1 MTDTLIPVM
10 VVEDEPRTRD
20 ALCHDLEA
28 SGTCRVV
35 ASADD
40 ADTAVRLARATT
52 PDIILMDVRLRR
64 GTSLGAIRQMIRQIL
79 RDLPKAR
86 ILIVSVAPLPDVA
99 LAVRAGAH
107 GYIDKYASADQL
119 VEAVMTVRRGAMHL
133 PEPLPQYLA
142 IAIQH
147 DDAMRALTPQQLEV
161 LRYVAYGYYN
171 YEIAEALG
179 IEKRTVNR
187 HLENIRDRLGVHR
200 RGDLGA
206 LGRAWGLEPPEAVV
220 DAT

>member
-40 ADTAVRLARATT
+40 ADTAVRLARTTT

-64 GTSLGAIRQMIRQIL
+64 GTSLDAIRQIL

-86 ILIVSVAPLPDVA
+86 ILIVSVAPMPDIA

-107 GYIDKYASADQL
+107 GYIDKYASADEL
-119 VEAVMTVRRGAMHL
+119 VEAVMTVRRGGMRL
-133 PEPLPQYLA
+133 PEPLPRYLA
-142 IAIQH
+142 IAIQRE
-147 DDAMRALTPQQLEV
+147 DAMRVLTPQQLEV

-171 YEIAEALG
+171 DQIAEALG
-179 IEKRTVNR
+179 VEKRTVNR
-187 HLENIRDRLGVHR
+187 HLENIRERLGINR

-206 LGRAWGLEPPEAVV
+206 LGRAWGLDPPEAGV